1 MNPDNFQ
8 PSLQAHC
15 QAQPEGYFAFIPP
28 PLPPVLPMNW
38 ELASL
43 LSEADRAV
51 AELSGAGRLLPN
63 PHLLIRP
70 YLRREAVLSSLIED
84 TYAEVD
90 ELLFLEAEPTSPP
103 ARSAIKEVANHVR
116 ALEEGIAKLGD
127 LPISTRL
134 ITDLHAILL
143 SAVRGGEGSKTPGE
157 LRLSQNWIGGPGS
170 NLQTA
175 TFVPPPPHQIHQCLQ
190 DWENYLHAD
199 SQEPHL
205 IKAALLHY
213 QFEAI
218 HPFLDGNGRIGRL
231 LITLYLCASG
241 MLSQPLLF
249 LSSYFEKYQSEYY
262 HHLFTISSQGKWQE
276 WLEYFLIGV
285 RETAQ
290 TSLADTNALVDS
302 YQGFRAVMD
311 REKRVPGA
319 AAGVLDSIFGTPML
333 SVTRHAES
341 TGNTYANVAK
351 AVAFW
356 EKHGLLTEITNQ
368 RRNKIYSAPGVI
380 DLTRPRPSRIT
391 H

>member
-1 MNPDNFQ
+1 M
-8 PSLQAHC
+8 
-15 QAQPEGYFAFIPP
+15 
-28 PLPPVLPMNW
+28 
-38 ELASL
+38 
-43 LSEADRAV
+43 
-51 AELSGAGRLLPN
+51 
-63 PHLLIRP
+63 
-70 YLRREAVLSSLIED
+70 
-84 TYAEVD
+84 
-90 ELLFLEAEPTSPP
+90 
-103 ARSAIKEVANHVR
+103 ANHVR

-319 AAGVLDSIFGTPML
+319 AAGVLDSIFGTPHAL
-333 SVTRHAES
+333 RHPPRR
-341 TGNTYANVAK
+341 
-351 AVAFW
+351 
-356 EKHGLLTEITNQ
+356 KH
-368 RRNKIYSAPGVI
+368 R
-380 DLTRPRPSRIT
+380 
-391 H
+391 